1 MFLRRM
7 RRRIL
12 ILHSY
17 RDGRGK
23 VCQRRLG
30 HFTDLAGLER
40 ELDDL
45 PRRCPDLYCDGPRL
59 RDRAR
64 KLLHDQPPGRQPSEN
79 VSKALRTLLNWLTEE
94 LDPGQLSPDLA
105 TLRARLQKM
114 DLDEANNPLSQA
126 RSALPSRRKRFDP
139 SDDKAQ
145 AYLEALEQLAKL
157 QQQPEEKA
165 RILGQRVQA
174 CPDPRALLQYGA
186 TLQQLGHHEEA
197 IEQYQRVPDQEGSRH
212 YNLSS
217 TYWQLGDF
225 EQALVHLLRGI
236 ARQPETAEALFR
248 MQQGKCVL
256 RGGGYWEEFGELWD
270 RLGRRF
276 LVAISRIPLVRRR
289 VRQAQQSQRKV
300 RSLVPPSSRVWM
312 LQRGLAEVP

>member
-7 RRRIL
+7 CRRIL

-45 PRRCPDLYCDGPRL
+45 PRRCPDLHWDGSRL
-59 RDRAR
+59 RDQASKLLNEASHSPVPSERAR
-64 KLLHDQPPGRQPSEN
+64 
-79 VSKALRTLLNWLTEE
+79 KALRTLLNWFAEE
-94 LDPGQLSPDLA
+94 PDPGQLA
-105 TLRARLQKM
+105 TLRVRLRQM
-114 DLDEANNPLSQA
+114 DLDESNNPIEQA

-139 SDDKAQ
+139 SDPKAQ
-145 AYLEALEQLAKL
+145 AYLETLEQMARH
-157 QQQPEEKA
+157 QDQPEEKA
-165 RILGQRVQA
+165 QILGQRVQA
-174 CPDPRALLQYGA
+174 CPDPQALLQYGVA
-186 TLQQLGHHEEA
+186 LQQLGRHHEA
-197 IEQYQRVPDQEGSRH
+197 IEQYQRVPDDEGHRH
-212 YNLSS
+212 YNTCS

-236 ARQPETAEALFR
+236 ARQPETADALFR
-248 MQQGKCVL
+248 MQQGKPVL
-256 RGGGYWEEFGELWD
+256 RGGSYWDEFGELWD
-270 RLGRRF
+270 QIGRRF
-276 LVAISRIPLVRRR
+276 VVAIARIPLVRRR
-289 VRQAQQSQRKV
+289 LRQAQQSQRKV

-312 LQRGLAEVP
+312 LQKGLAEARA